1 MTKNTLNWLRFSLF
15 LIGVPILIIFVSLAT
30 ISSISIHKVLAQ
42 DTFATASSMVDKGD
56 ALSDSNNSTGALLYY
71 DKALA
76 IDPTNQDALVGK
88 GYALDDLGN
97 YTGSIMYFDKA
108 LTIDPKNTDA
118 LNGKGFALEDSN
130 NSTGAIM
137 YFDKTLA
144 ISPKDPDALKEKNTL
159 TKSAKSG

>member
-1 MTKNTLNWLRFSLF
+1 
-15 LIGVPILIIFVSLAT
+15 
-30 ISSISIHKVLAQ
+30 
-42 DTFATASSMVDKGD
+42 
-56 ALSDSNNSTGALLYY
+56 
-71 DKALA
+71 
-76 IDPTNQDALVGK
+76 
-88 GYALDDLGN
+88 
-97 YTGSIMYFDKA
+97 FDKA